1 MENKTEQR
9 VNYLHYGFYFFNF
22 LLLKFFFWNVWQSS
36 SDAIEID
43 SFFLPPQKALD
54 LRKTN
59 VVLLQFLRKIRQII
73 FSERRDWRAKTRT
86 LEERTCQ

>member
-1 MENKTEQR
+1 
-9 VNYLHYGFYFFNF
+9 
-22 LLLKFFFWNVWQSS
+22 VWQSS

-73 FSERRDWRAKTRT
+73 FSERRD
-86 LEERTCQ
+86 

>member
-1 MENKTEQR
+1 M
-9 VNYLHYGFYFFNF
+9 
-22 LLLKFFFWNVWQSS
+22 WQSS

-73 FSERRDWRAKTRT
+73 FR
-86 LEERTCQ
+86 EEIEEQRQEHWKKEHVSSWGKESVHDAGAPLL